1 MSSERITYL
10 QMELLLAGDST
21 SLSYWLNWRFSLCAL
36 IVIVSMCV
44 AAFIIWK
51 YEYSDH
57 SEPDSK
63 RTEQEGSWIWYAD
76 EVWRPCV
83 KEIHPICLM
92 TYRIIAF
99 CLILTAF
106 ILDVTVQG
114 TSMFHYYTQWT
125 FTLVAIYFG
134 FGTLLSIHG
143 CFQHHKSSTV
153 YNSNNNEED
162 AERGPYAS
170 LTCGEGLNGVQEEKS
185 LDYQEKYYVFSSELD
200 CGHAYQVIFQM
211 TAGAVMLTDCVYWCI
226 IFPFLTAQDYKLS
239 FLTVVEHSMNAI
251 LILGDTALNG
261 MRFPWF
267 RISYFVLLTGVY
279 VIFEWIV
286 HATVSMWWPYPILDL
301 SQQYAP
307 LWYLIVALLHLPCYA
322 LFALIVQAKYYLL
335 SRWFPQSHERPR

>member
-1 MSSERITYL
+1 MSSDWITYL
-10 QMELLLAGDST
+10 QMAPLLAGDST

-51 YEYSDH
+51 FENSAH
-57 SEPDSK
+57 SEPDYK
-63 RTEQEGSWIWYAD
+63 RTEQQGSWLWYAD

-83 KEIHPICLM
+83 KGIHPICLM

-99 CLILTAF
+99 CSVLTAL
-106 ILDVTVQG
+106 IVDITVQG
-114 TSMFHYYTQWT
+114 QSMFHYYTQWT

-134 FGTLLSIHG
+134 FGTLFSIHG

-153 YNSNNNEED
+153 YISKNNEED
-162 AERGPYAS
+162 TERGPYAS
-170 LTCGEGLNGVQEEKS
+170 LTCGEALKGVQEEKS
-185 LDYQEKYYVFSSELD
+185 LDYQEKYFVFRSALD
-200 CGHAYQVIFQM
+200 CGHSYQVLFQM

-239 FLTVVEHSMNAI
+239 FLTFVEHSMNAI

-286 HATVSMWWPYPILDL
+286 HASVSMWWPYPILDL

-307 LWYLIVALLHLPCYA
+307 LWYLIVAVLHLPCYA
-322 LFALIVQAKYYLL
+322 IFALIVQAKYYML
-335 SRWFPQSHERPR
+335 SRWFPQSHGCL

>member
-1 MSSERITYL
+1 
-10 QMELLLAGDST
+10 MELLLDDDST
-21 SLSYWLNWRFSLCAL
+21 SLGYWLNWRFFLCAP

-63 RTEQEGSWIWYAD
+63 GNGQESSGLWYAD

-83 KEIHPICLM
+83 QEIHPICLM

-99 CLILTAF
+99 CLILTAL
-106 ILDVTVQG
+106 IVDIAVQG
-114 TSMFHYYTQWT
+114 QSMFHYYTQWT

-134 FGTLLSIHG
+134 YGSLLSIHG
-143 CFQHHKSSTV
+143 CFQHHKSRTV
-153 YNSNNNEED
+153 YKFNNNEAD
-162 AERGPYAS
+162 AEKGPYAS
-170 LTCGEGLNGVQEEKS
+170 LACGETLNGVQEKKAQN
-185 LDYQEKYYVFSSELD
+185 YQEKYYVFRTALD
-200 CGHAYQVIFQM
+200 CGHAFQVMFQM
-211 TAGAVMLTDCVYWCI
+211 TAGAVMLTDFVYWCI
-226 IFPFLTAQDYKLS
+226 IFPFLTAKDYKLS
-239 FLTVVEHSMNAI
+239 FLTVVEHSLNAI

-286 HATVSMWWPYPILDL
+286 HAYVSMWWPYPILDL

-307 LWYLIVALLHLPCYA
+307 LWYLIVALLHLPCYS
-322 LFALIVQAKYYLL
+322 LFALIVKAKYYML
-335 SRWFPQSHERPR
+335 SRWFPQSLECLR